1 MTNADTGRRPA
12 TNGKDV
18 GALSVALNFDLDGL
32 RDERLTLVEPFAIER
47 TTDAGRCVLEATEI
61 NEFGF
66 GENLSEA
73 IADLQA
79 AIAELYFNL
88 EEEREGL
95 GADLATV
102 WSTLCRKVRK
112 VDAAR
117 RT

>member
-12 TNGKDV
+12 TNGTDV
-18 GALSVALNFDLDGL
+18 GAVLMAPYFALNGL
-32 RDERLTLVEPFAIER
+32 RDNRLTFTEPFAIER
-47 TTDAGRCVLEATEI
+47 TTDAGQCVLEATEI

-88 EEEREGL
+88 EEEREWL

-117 RT
+117 RA